1 MLGICPSFL
10 HPHSIVTSQMIFL
23 KLKKKKGK
31 VSFYQI
37 LRAFYLMGR
46 MLW

>member
-10 HPHSIVTSQMIFL
+10 PPHSIVTPQMIFL

-31 VSFYQI
+31 VRSPFNKYYELLI
-37 LRAFYLMGR
+37 
-46 MLW
+46 

>member
-31 VSFYQI
+31 VSFTKYYELFI
-37 LRAFYLMGR
+37 
-46 MLW
+46 